1 MKRISLLLFVAAILM
16 FSSCGKTSPYALVET
31 DMGTIKIK
39 LYESVPGHT
48 NNFIKLAK
56 EGFYDDLLFHRVMNG
71 FMIQGGDPQSK
82 GAAPGARL
90 GNGGPGYTIPAEIGN
105 YHFRG
110 SLAAAR
116 TPDSVNPKKE
126 SSGSQFYIVHGSDVT
141 DAMLDA
147 VERKQGIKYT
157 PAERELYKKEGG
169 YPNPLD
175 NDYTVY
181 GEVVSGMDVVD
192 KIAVTPVDQAN
203 RPFED
208 VKMKVRI
215 VYE

>member
-1 MKRISLLLFVAAILM
+1 MKKLSLLFFIVAFLM
-16 FSSCGKTSPYALVET
+16 FFSCGKSSPYALIET
-31 DMGTIKIK
+31 DMGTIKVK
-39 LYESVPGHT
+39 LYESTPGHT

-56 EGFYDDLLFHRVMNG
+56 EGYYDGLLFHRVMNG
-71 FMIQGGDPQSK
+71 FMIQGGDPDSK
-82 GAAPGARL
+82 NAQPGARL
-90 GNGGPGYTIPAEIGN
+90 GTGGPGYTIPPEIGN

-116 TPDSVNPKKE
+116 TPNPEKK
-126 SSGSQFYIVHGSDVT
+126 SSGSQFYIVHGSPVT
-141 DAMLDA
+141 DAMLDG
-147 VERKQGIKYT
+147 VERKHGIKYT

-181 GEVVSGMDVVD
+181 GEVVSGMEAVD
-192 KIAVTPVDQAN
+192 KIAMTPTDPNN